1 MRNDVKNALE
11 KMDKDEK
18 TAKVLKYMAT
28 HKRGITPMHAVEKFY
43 VYRLSSI
50 IYNLRNTYHL
60 PIESHAETTIDG
72 TRYARY
78 TLGEED
84 AAV

>member
-1 MRNDVKNALE
+1 MREDVRNALAR
-11 KMDKDEK
+11 MDKDEK

-28 HKRGITPMHAVEKFY
+28 HKTGITPMHAMERFY

-50 IYNLRNTYHL
+50 VYNLRNTYGL
-60 PIESHAETTIDG
+60 PVISTLETTIDG

-78 TLGEED
+78 TLGDEN
-84 AAV
+84 AV